1 MSAHEKIRN
10 IESKYLR
17 TNLPQI
23 EVGDTIKMNIKV
35 AEADKIRVHPFE
47 GTIIRITRGGLHAT
61 FTVRKISF
69 GEGVERTFP
78 LNSPVIDSIS
88 VVSKGR
94 VNRARLYYLRGR
106 LGKKTKVE
114 TRQETGTQEKGPAQ

>member
-1 MSAHEKIRN
+1 VSAHEKIRN
-10 IESKYLR
+10 LESKYLR
-17 TNLPQI
+17 KGLPAI

-47 GTIIRITRGGLHAT
+47 GTIIRITRGGLHSA

-78 LNSPVIDSIS
+78 LNSPVIDSIN
-88 VVSKGR
+88 VISKGR
-94 VNRARLYYLRGR
+94 VKRARLYYLRGR

-114 TRQETGTQEKGPAQ
+114 TRQETTPEQQSS

>member
-10 IESKYLR
+10 LESKYLR
-17 TNLPQI
+17 SNLPEI

-47 GTIIRITRGGLHAT
+47 GTIIRITRGGLHAA

-78 LNSPVIDSIS
+78 LNSPVIDSIT

-114 TRQETGTQEKGPAQ
+114 TRQETGTQETGSAQ